1 MTQNSIDIASDGVK
15 ILPVSDFLDYVTYVL
30 QITEQVKVI
39 GEISSLTHHPSGVYM
54 TLKDGEREAILECY
68 ISHFAYRGMGLVIEQ
83 GMQVIISGSAGIYK
97 PKGKLSFRVETVEP
111 VGEGSLKRAYELL
124 KQKLD
129 EEGLFARKRELPQ
142 CIQTIGVVTSK
153 TGAVIDDFL
162 NNLEKRGYKVIL
174 SDTRVEGRLAESSI
188 VQSINQLLKLSA
200 TLDCLV
206 LMRGGG
212 SLEDLQA
219 FNSEAVV
226 RALFSSKIPTIAAI
240 GHDRDVPL
248 VCLAADNFTS
258 TPTAAAVLVNSTWQ
272 SFENSVTS
280 FEQSILNNFEE
291 NLNHQTSQLSNLTS
305 SLLIHAKH
313 ISTTFQRLSESFS
326 RSVNKLEIKI
336 KSISVT
342 SSQFLSNIIKAQEES
357 LNKVKNKI
365 EDRLKFIESVSPE
378 RQLKLGYSITRNK
391 PGKII
396 RKIED
401 TAPKEELIIQLS
413 NGDIITE
420 VK

>member
-1 MTQNSIDIASDGVK
+1 
-15 ILPVSDFLDYVTYVL
+15 
-30 QITEQVKVI
+30 
-39 GEISSLTHHPSGVYM
+39 
-54 TLKDGEREAILECY
+54 
-68 ISHFAYRGMGLVIEQ
+68 
-83 GMQVIISGSAGIYK
+83 
-97 PKGKLSFRVETVEP
+97 
-111 VGEGSLKRAYELL
+111 
-124 KQKLD
+124 
-129 EEGLFARKRELPQ
+129 
-142 CIQTIGVVTSK
+142 
-153 TGAVIDDFL
+153 
-162 NNLEKRGYKVIL
+162 
-174 SDTRVEGRLAESSI
+174 
-188 VQSINQLLKLSA
+188 
-200 TLDCLV
+200 
-206 LMRGGG
+206 MRGGG

-219 FNSEAVV
+219 FNSEAIV

-391 PGKII
+391 SGKII